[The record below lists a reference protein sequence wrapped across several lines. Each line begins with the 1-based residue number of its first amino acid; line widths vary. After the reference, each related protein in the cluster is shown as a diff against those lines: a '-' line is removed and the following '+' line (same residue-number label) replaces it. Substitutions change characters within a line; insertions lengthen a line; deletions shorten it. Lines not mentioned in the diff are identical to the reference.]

1 MEELIKAI
9 EEQGWQVRITEQDNL
24 KIAELE
30 RFTPAKHDFVI
41 EVQTFEKFTA
51 EEFINALD
59 ECCENYDVDY
69 ETYIWLGDD
78 GHGKN
83 GAPYHIKDIL
93 ADKEWE
99 LGKLK
104 ELSTRIKTKFN
115 IKQK

>member
-9 EEQGWQVRITEQDNL
+9 EEQGWQVSITEQDGL
-24 KIAELE
+24 KIAELG
-30 RFTPAKHDFVI
+30 RFTPAKHDFII
-41 EVQTFEKFTA
+41 EVQTFENFTA
-51 EEFINALD
+51 EIFSAALD

-69 ETYIWLGDD
+69 ETYIWLGSD

-99 LGKLK
+99 LNKLK
-104 ELSTRIKTKFN
+104 ELSTKIKATFN
-115 IKQK
+115 IK